1 MGPSGSFAAP
11 APPPQKRT
19 GVSGIKRLLLALA
32 LGLAAFVALFAW
44 CAVRAS
50 AYPVAALASRVP
62 EQTELMRQRDDE
74 ARREGRKPREV
85 RHWVP
90 YSQVSPLLRRA
101 VLIAEDAAFYQHG
114 GLDWNEIKASAR
126 KNWEKRRIVRGGSTI
141 TQQLAKNL
149 FLGDHRT
156 PTRKLTEIALA
167 WRLERALTK
176 QRIFELYL
184 NLIEWG
190 DGVYGADAA
199 ARHYFGTSAA
209 GLDERQSM
217 LLAAII
223 INPRRYSPLAPAKR
237 ILGRVRMIA
246 GRMRRLG
253 HLSEDQ
259 YRQALGLPRVEAP
272 IETITEAPMDS
283 AGTEAAPPPEEQ
295 PQEPP
300 ADTSATPA

>member
-1 MGPSGSFAAP
+1 M
-11 APPPQKRT
+11 
-19 GVSGIKRLLLALA
+19 LA
-32 LGLAAFVALFAW
+32 LGLAGFVALFAW
-44 CAVRAS
+44 CAVQAS
-50 AYPVAALASRVP
+50 GFPVGALARRVP
-62 EQTELMRQRDDE
+62 ERTELMRQRAVE
-74 ARREGRKPREV
+74 ARRDGRTPRV
-85 RHWVP
+85 VQHWVS
-90 YSQVSPLLRRA
+90 YSRVSPLLRRA
-101 VLIAEDAAFYQHG
+101 VLIAEDASFFQHG
-114 GLDWNEIKASAR
+114 GLDWNEIKASAK
-126 KNWEKRRIVRGGSTI
+126 KNWEKHRIVRGGSTI

-156 PTRKLTEIALA
+156 PTRKLTEVALA

-190 DGVYGADAA
+190 DGVYGVDAA
-199 ARHYFGTSAA
+199 AQHYFGTSAA

-253 HLSEDQ
+253 YLSEDQ
-259 YRQALGLPRVEAP
+259 YRQALGLPRVEPP
-272 IETITEAPMDS
+272 IETITEAPGDS
-283 AGTEAAPPPEEQ
+283 AGTENAPPPEEPQ
-295 PQEPP
+295 PEEPP